1 MVGDQDKKEMPGK
14 QAINLAIGASKKYIA
29 G

>member
-1 MVGDQDKKEMPGK
+1 MISGQDRKEMPGK